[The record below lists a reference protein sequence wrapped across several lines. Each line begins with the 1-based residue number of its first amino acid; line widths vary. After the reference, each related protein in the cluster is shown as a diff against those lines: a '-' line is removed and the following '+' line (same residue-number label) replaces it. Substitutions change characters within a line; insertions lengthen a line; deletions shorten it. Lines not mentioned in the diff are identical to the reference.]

1 MGGVQGWVS
10 VRVHMLIKTNI
21 VLDDEIIEEAKE
33 LTSLKTQRDV
43 VDLALRELVK
53 NLRKKKQLKLRR
65 KGLWEGNF
73 KEMRRKRFDT
83 A

>member
-1 MGGVQGWVS
+1 
-10 VRVHMLIKTNI
+10 MLIKTNI